1 MSNEPPPPL
10 APPRDRAWVEVRTA
24 ALRHNLARVGESAG
38 PDVKLIPMVKADGYG
53 LGVARVVDALAPA
66 RPHGYGVA
74 TIDEGLELLRL
85 GVRGPVI
92 VCAPVPPQTLPR
104 AVEAGLI
111 PTISDLDSLAA
122 LRALAATATRPRP
135 SATAPHPSAPIPHP
149 PAPIPFHLEID
160 TGMGRAGFPL
170 DPALTPAPSPAPT
183 ASDTPSWWPPILS
196 ATRPLRT
203 PTTPP
208 NPTPQPPLHLHGIF
222 THLHSADHPDLASAR
237 AQIDL
242 FDAFIESRRR
252 AGELPAGTLVHC
264 ANSAAALR
272 LASRTANAARPGIY
286 LYGASAAAARQPPE
300 PVAALR
306 ARVLLVRDVPPGA
319 TLGYGATYR
328 ARTHERWA
336 AVGIGYG
343 DGLPRVLG
351 NRGSAIANGRRL
363 PIIGR
368 ISMDTTVVRV
378 SSGGAQDHGAAHD
391 PGAARQ
397 SALGPGD
404 IVTFIGCDGGI
415 ELPLE
420 EVAEQ
425 AGTIPYEILT
435 GLSRR
440 LPRVSV

>member
-38 PDVKLIPMVKADGYG
+38 PHVKLIPMVKADGYG

-111 PTISDLDSLAA
+111 PTISDLTSLAA
-122 LRALAATATRPRP
+122 LRAIAATATRPRP
-135 SATAPHPSAPIPHP
+135 SATAPRP

-170 DPALTPAPSPAPT
+170 DLAPAPSPALTSAPT
-183 ASDTPSWWPPILS
+183 PPWWPPILS
-196 ATRPLRT
+196 ATSPLRD
-203 PTTPP
+203 PTTPH
-208 NPTPQPPLHLHGIF
+208 PPLHLHGIF

-237 AQIDL
+237 AQIAL

-252 AGELPAGTLVHC
+252 AGEIPAGTLVHC

-286 LYGASAAAARQPPE
+286 LYGAPAGDARQPPE

-306 ARVLLVRDVPPGA
+306 ARVLLVRDVPPGT

-343 DGLPRVLG
+343 DGLRRVLG
-351 NRGSAIANGRRL
+351 NRGSAIAGGRRL

-378 SSGGAQDHGAAHD
+378 SRDGAQDHGAAHD

-425 AGTIPYEILT
+425 AGTIPYEILM

>member
-1 MSNEPPPPL
+1 MPNEPPPPL

-24 ALRHNLARVGESAG
+24 SLCHNLASVGESAG
-38 PDVKLIPMVKADGYG
+38 PGVRLIPMVKAGGYG
-53 LGVARVVDALAPA
+53 LGVARVVDALRPA
-66 RPHGYGVA
+66 RPYGYGVA
-74 TIDEGLELLRL
+74 TIEEGLELQRL
-85 GVRGPVI
+85 GVRGPVMI
-92 VCAPVPPQTLPR
+92 CAPVPPRTLPR

-111 PTISDLDSLAA
+111 PTISDLDGLAA
-122 LRALAATATRPRP
+122 LRDLAADGSRPG
-135 SATAPHPSAPIPHP
+135 P
-149 PAPIPFHLEID
+149 PAPIPFQLEVD

-170 DPALTPAPSPAPT
+170 GPAAAPDPVSAPTPASPSIPP
-183 ASDTPSWWPPILS
+183 WWPPIL
-196 ATRPLRT
+196 ATT
-203 PTTPP
+203 
-208 NPTPQPPLHLHGIF
+208 QPPLRLHGIF

-252 AGELPAGTLVHC
+252 AGELPEDALVHC
-264 ANSAAALR
+264 ANSAGALR

-286 LYGASAAAARQPPE
+286 LYGAPAGDAQRPPE
-300 PVAALR
+300 PVVAVR
-306 ARVLLVRDVPPGA
+306 ARVLLVRDVPPGT

-328 ARTHERWA
+328 ARGHERWA

-351 NRGSAIANGRRL
+351 NRGSAIACGRRV

-378 SSGGAQDHGAAHD
+378 SSGGAHGHVAAD
-391 PGAARQ
+391 DAQPAGPPTP
-397 SALGPGD
+397 SPGD

-435 GLSRR
+435 GLTRR